1 MAVKRFRK
9 SRMLG
14 RPSLFGLESECQGTL
29 FARDGDT
36 LSRKDCFGHLVRDAS
51 RHAVSLPGRDEFD
64 LYLANGGRFYRDDG
78 CGLINLEYA
87 TPECTTPDELIA
99 HARAGDAIVAAA
111 VDNYVAR
118 HDHIESG
125 IVSKCNFDY
134 HGHTSGSHENHLH
147 TQLPQ
152 HLAPQL
158 VPLLASRSIVSGG
171 GGFDD
176 TSPGL
181 DFMCSP
187 RVNYLEYVVS
197 RGAQDSRAIFTIKDE
212 SLAGPG
218 YERLQ
223 LLSSE
228 SVRCETSE
236 RLRFAPVALV
246 LRMTAADVR
255 PGDAMRLAD
264 PLAAIN
270 TFARD
275 PGGTATAKLAG
286 GGRVTALDVQ
296 RHYLSEVESCL
307 SESWMPEWA
316 ETECARWR
324 WVLDALTENPQRLI
338 GHLDWPTKRHLY
350 RTHCEHRGVPWE
362 TLPRWGSA
370 LRELL
375 PGIHAVDCSD
385 SLGMARH
392 TPCIEHLLKQRG
404 GERRRTA
411 LTLDRHDLSMSDLP
425 RFVALRNELFE
436 IDIRFGDIGPDSLFA
451 TLERDGAIAAGAVGT
466 EAVARAMTMP
476 PSGTRAALR
485 ASWIRHLHPERAGHT
500 CDWAGIRN
508 MASDWQLDLSDPFG
522 NGLAVPPITGTDDVR
537 RAATEP
543 HRATTLHTEV
553 AR

>member
-1 MAVKRFRK
+1 MAVKRIRK
-9 SRMLG
+9 SRMLE
-14 RPSLFGLESECQGTL
+14 RSSLFGLESECQVTL

-36 LSRKDCFGHLVRDAS
+36 LSRKDCFGHLVRDAG
-51 RHAVSLPGRDEFD
+51 RRAVSLPGRDEFD

-87 TPECTTPDELIA
+87 TPECTTPDDLIA

-147 TQLPQ
+147 TQSPR

-218 YERLQ
+218 YQRLQ

-246 LRMTAADVR
+246 LRMTAADAR
-255 PGDAMRLAD
+255 PGDAVRLAD

-270 TFARD
+270 AFARD
-275 PGGTATAKLAG
+275 PDGTATAQLAS
-286 GGRVTALDVQ
+286 GGRVTAFDVQ
-296 RHYLSEVESCL
+296 RHYLGEVESCL

-324 WVLDALTENPQRLI
+324 WVLDALSENRQRLI

-350 RTHCEHRGVPWE
+350 RAHCERRGIPWE
-362 TLPRWGSA
+362 TLPRWGFA

-375 PGIHAVDCSD
+375 PGIDTVDCSD
-385 SLGMARH
+385 SFGMARY
-392 TPCIEHLLKQRG
+392 TPHIEHLLKQRG
-404 GERRRTA
+404 GERMRTA
-411 LTLDRHDLSMSDLP
+411 ITLDHHDLSMSDLP

-451 TLERDGAIAAGAVGT
+451 TLERDGVIAAGAVGT
-466 EAVARAMTMP
+466 EAVARAMTEP
-476 PSGTRAALR
+476 PSGSRAALR
-485 ASWIRHLHPERAGHT
+485 ASWIRHLHPERVGHT
-500 CDWAGIRN
+500 CDWTGIRHS
-508 MASDWQLDLSDPFG
+508 ASDWRLDLSDPFG
-522 NGLAVPPITGTDDVR
+522 SGIAMPPIPDVHDIR
-537 RAATEP
+537 GADAAP
-543 HRATTLHTEV
+543 LGATILRTEV